1 MSSSPPQLPLRSARA
16 AEIVAAALLILEEEG
31 RAALTMRR
39 LADAVGMRAPSLY
52 KHFPDKAALEAALI
66 EQGFMDAARAFAEG
80 AAASGDPLFGSLGA
94 YRRFARQRPQLYR
107 LMTQGPLPRHLL
119 APGVEERAGA
129 ALVDV
134 VGDPDLAR
142 AIFAFAHGM
151 MILELDER
159 FPPGADLDAAWN
171 SGMQALAAAR
181 GHGRAPDHA

>member
-80 AAASGDPLFGSLGA
+80 AAASADPLPGSLGA
-94 YRRFARQRPQLYR
+94 YRRFARQRPQL
-107 LMTQGPLPRHLL
+107 
-119 APGVEERAGA
+119 
-129 ALVDV
+129 
-134 VGDPDLAR
+134 
-142 AIFAFAHGM
+142 
-151 MILELDER
+151 
-159 FPPGADLDAAWN
+159 
-171 SGMQALAAAR
+171 
-181 GHGRAPDHA
+181 